1 MFIHTIRKLQFH
13 SDTNTI
19 SLSRIGNKNIDASHL
34 SVYDDPNDL
43 PEDVQRKV
51 AVIDLVGKSG
61 KQIDGVGFMS
71 SPDVYWLFN

>member
-19 SLSRIGNKNIDASHL
+19 SLSQIGSKDVAASHS
-34 SVYDDPNDL
+34 SVYDDPNNL

-51 AVIDLVGKSG
+51 AVIDLAGKSG

-71 SPDVYWLFN
+71 SPDTYWLFN